1 MSETEVTVRG
11 HLGHNPE
18 LQKSAAGRAWLRLR
32 VATNRRVRTAEG
44 WANGP
49 TSWYEVRVFGAFAQ
63 NVAESLRKG
72 DRVVVKG
79 PLDID
84 EYVDEKGTPHRAAI
98 IRATA
103 LGPDLS
109 GATAR
114 VTKVYRNDEGEI
126 VQPPSP
132 VPPVDVSGMQELDG
146 RFPDDE
152 DIEQIA
158 DSAGVE
164 DEEVDEEIDDEA
176 LARV

>member
-18 LQKSAAGRAWLRLR
+18 LQKSAAGKSWLRLR
-32 VATNRRVRTAEG
+32 VATNRRLRTAEG

-72 DRVVVKG
+72 DRVVVQG

-84 EYVDEKGTPHRAAI
+84 EYVDDKGLPHRTAI
-98 IRATA
+98 IRANA

-114 VTKVYRNDEGEI
+114 VAKVYRNEAGEI
-126 VQPPSP
+126 VQPPAP
-132 VPPVDVSGMQELDG
+132 EPPVDVSGMH
-146 RFPDDE
+146 
-152 DIEQIA
+152 
-158 DSAGVE
+158 
-164 DEEVDEEIDDEA
+164 EVDESFPDEEELEDFEDGDEVESEEIAEGA
-176 LARV
+176 LATV